1 MIKNNKVASLSVV
14 IPTLNAGNEF
24 FYLLSQLR
32 AQVDGDKLD
41 ILIVDSGSTD
51 QTKRFA
57 AHFGARILEIDPA
70 SFNHGLTRNLGIQEA
85 RGDLV
90 CLLTQ
95 DAIPVNEF
103 FLPLLAQALEKAGAA
118 GACAR
123 QIPRDDASPLVRRDL
138 EAWVSG
144 SPQKRI
150 ADLRSCPDFFST
162 SPMNRFFHSVF
173 DNVASLI
180 RKEVWK
186 KIPFPEAA
194 FAEDLEWAYRV
205 ICNGYSIVYEPEAMV
220 VHSHERSSEYLYKR
234 TFQDHYRLYEIFG
247 VRTIP
252 SRIKVMRSILLSTA
266 IDWGC
271 LMKSIQAKP
280 LWVKRMLNVPRFA
293 WASAWG
299 QYRGAKTAACGLPI
313 HQLRDV

>member
-1 MIKNNKVASLSVV
+1 MNVINKVSFFSVV
-14 IPTLNAGNEF
+14 IPTLNAGDDF
-24 FYLLSQLR
+24 FYLLRQLR
-32 AQVDGDKLD
+32 RQVNGDKLD

-51 QTKRFA
+51 RTKNIA
-57 AHFGARILEIDPA
+57 AQFGVRIIEIDPA

-85 RGDLV
+85 KSDFV

-103 FLPLLAQALEKAGAA
+103 FLPLLGQTLEKEGAA
-118 GACAR
+118 GVCAR

-138 EAWVSG
+138 EEWLNG
-144 SPQKRI
+144 SPQKRL
-150 ADLRSCPDFFST
+150 ADLRSCPDFFSS
-162 SPMNRFFHSVF
+162 SPMNRFFLSVF

-194 FAEDLEWAYRV
+194 FAEDLEWAFRV

-220 VHSHERSSEYLYKR
+220 VHSHERSSDYLYKR

-252 SRIKVMRSILLSTA
+252 SRIKVMRSIILSTA
-266 IDWGC
+266 KDWGW
-271 LMKSIQAKP
+271 LMKSFHPHPIW
-280 LWVKRMLNVPRFA
+280 LKRMFNVPRFA

-299 QYRGAKTAACGLPI
+299 QYRGAKTAASGLPI